1 MEMWEAWAQRW
12 ARAIERPRLLVV
24 GGASLDTIHVA
35 GEPMPTPGGAGL
47 YTALAA
53 ARAGVEVTMLAPVPW
68 PMPPELERVRDLI
81 RWIGPAVPVDELPR
95 FEIAYDDN
103 GDVTLFREYLG
114 AEPDMSPD
122 LLDLVDDMP
131 AAAYC
136 VPFLDATLQQSFVR
150 ALAER
155 NCLTI
160 AATYGKAVR
169 EERDVVHTTFEIADI
184 SFCNADEET
193 VLFTSPSGMH
203 PSPRTGRYRFITRGA
218 LGCTVHQGAHRTD
231 VPTLQVRALD
241 PTGAGDTFCGTTVAR
256 LLLGDHPV
264 EAARKGNAAAARMV
278 TMLGPA
284 ALWERDTEPD
294 PLDQRAVPDD
304 DQVDRMAALL
314 RTLPE
319 VSAFDFTGE
328 LFPEVGDPDTV
339 RWFSAATLG
348 QFGFWYERNGLYG
361 GPMIA
366 PIDGTLRKGSDYL
379 WAVYRRWQ
387 ATELDPFSPE
397 GQGNL
402 DRSTWRRLTEADNH
416 TQPFPDDELWIDAIR
431 AYGRTL
437 TALAPGADELVEFA
451 ARQSRPVRTLL
462 CLLDHVGG
470 YREDPLRKKA
480 ALLCVILRQ
489 RPEHFLPDAPDDDV
503 PPIVDYHVQRSCLR
517 TGMVRIHDPRL
528 RSRLADRA
536 LVDADEESA
545 VRRAAFA
552 AVARLSVMSG
562 RGMGAVDWFLFQMRH
577 RCPEM
582 TKPDCDACPAD
593 PACGHHT
600 TLFQPV
606 FRTTAY

>member
-1 MEMWEAWAQRW
+1 MENWERW
-12 ARAIERPRLLVV
+12 AERWANAIERPRLLVV

-95 FEIAYDDN
+95 FEIAYDDK

-114 AEPDMSPD
+114 AEPDMTPD
-122 LLDLVDDMP
+122 LLNLVDDMP
-131 AAAYC
+131 GAAYC
-136 VPFLDATLQQSFVR
+136 VPFLDATLQREFIR
-150 ALAER
+150 ELAAR

-169 EERDVVHTTFEIADI
+169 DDRDVVHNTFDFADI

-193 VLFTSPSGMH
+193 ELFTSSAGMH
-203 PSPRTGRYRFITRGA
+203 PSPRTGHYRFVTRGA
-218 LGCTVHQGAHRTD
+218 RGCTVHQGAHRTD
-231 VPTLQVRALD
+231 VPAPYARALD

-264 EAARKGNAAAARMV
+264 EAARKGNVAGAHMV

-284 ALWERDTEPD
+284 ALWSRDTEPEALD
-294 PLDQRAVPDD
+294 PRAALDD
-304 DQVDRMAALL
+304 DQIDRMAGLL
-314 RTLPE
+314 RSLPD
-319 VSAFDFTGE
+319 VTSFDFTGE
-328 LFPEVGDPDTV
+328 LFPEVGEPEAV
-339 RWFSAATLG
+339 EWFGAATLG
-348 QFGFWYERNGLYG
+348 QFGFWYERDGRYR

-366 PIDGTLRKGSDYL
+366 PIDGALRKGSDYL

-387 ATELDPFSPE
+387 ADALDPFSPPALAS
-397 GQGNL
+397 L
-402 DRSTWRRLTEADNH
+402 DRATWLRLTRSDHKE
-416 TQPFPDDELWIDAIR
+416 QPFPDDNLWIDASR

-437 TALAPGADELVEFA
+437 ISLAPGISELVAFA
-451 ARQSRPVRTLL
+451 AGRHRPVRSLL
-462 CLLDHVGG
+462 TLLDHVGG

-489 RPEHFLPDAPDDDV
+489 RPEHFLPVAPDDDV

-517 TGMVRIHDPRL
+517 TGMVRPVDPRL
-528 RSRLADRA
+528 RSH
-536 LVDADEESA
+536 LVDRLIVDESEESA
-545 VRRAAFA
+545 IRRAAFA

-562 RGMGAVDWFLFQMRH
+562 RDMGAVDWFLFQMRH

-582 TKPDCDACPAD
+582 TRPDCAACPAD
-593 PACGHHT
+593 PVCGHHT

>member
-1 MEMWEAWAQRW
+1 MQDWEHWAQRW
-12 ARAIERPRLLVV
+12 ANAIERPRLLVV

-95 FEIAYDDN
+95 FEIAYDDH
-103 GDVTLFREYLG
+103 GDVTLFREHLG
-114 AEPDMSPD
+114 AEPDMTPD

-131 AAAYC
+131 SAAYC

-203 PSPRTGRYRFITRGA
+203 PSPRTGRFRFITRGA

-264 EAARKGNAAAARMV
+264 EAARKGNAAAARVV

-328 LFPEVGDPDTV
+328 LFPKVGDPDTV

-366 PIDGTLRKGSDYL
+366 PIDGTVRKGSDYL

-402 DRSTWRRLTEADNH
+402 DRSTWRRLAEADNH
-416 TQPFPDDELWIDAIR
+416 THPFPDDELWIDAIR

-489 RPEHFLPDAPDDDV
+489 RPEHFLPDASDDDV

-517 TGMVRIHDPRL
+517 TGMVRIHEPRL

-582 TKPDCDACPAD
+582 TKPDCGACPAD